1 MVKNIIL
8 VGGPEDGRQ
17 ISVPKEQ
24 KIYTIFQLIKPEGVK
39 ILLTSTQQGEYQQT
53 GEYSHGFE
61 IFTWKGWK

>member
-17 ISVPKEQ
+17 LSVPNEQ
-24 KIYTIFQLIKPEGVK
+24 KIYTIVQPVKADGFK

-61 IFTWKGWK
+61 IFAWKGWK

>member
-17 ISVPKEQ
+17 LSVPNDQ
-24 KIYTIFQLIKPEGVK
+24 KIYKIVSPIKTVGVS

-53 GEYSHGFE
+53 GEYSGMNE

>member
-1 MVKNIIL
+1 MTKNIIL

-17 ISVPKEQ
+17 LSVPNDQ
-24 KIYTIFQLIKPEGVK
+24 KIYTIVQPVKADGMK

-53 GEYSHGFE
+53 GEYAGMNE